1 MGLTQMRDIEDK
13 GSREGRPRR
22 RHGCAAPQGGVFIVV
37 PLLLPAHLWAARTS
51 NRAGRLLWTLL
62 PSLGLA
68 SVAWATIYL
77 TVGEDRPTI
86 WLVPLLTLGAS
97 WAGLARVA
105 CQGATV

>member
-1 MGLTQMRDIEDK
+1 VT
-13 GSREGRPRR
+13 SRTRAVAKVTLGV
-22 RHGCAAPQGGVFIVV
+22 GTGVLLLSQGGVFIVV